1 MNWVKRLLAS
11 PLARTMAA
19 ALFSVVADHLREMA
33 RHGR

>member
-1 MNWVKRLLAS
+1 MYWLKKVLDS

-19 ALFSVVADHLREMA
+19 ALFSVVADYLREMA

>member
-1 MNWVKRLLAS
+1 MHWLRMVLAS

-19 ALFSVVADHLREMA
+19 ALFSVVADHLRDTA